1 MKQYGFR
8 LFDRDTRRV
17 AEDFGW
23 FLSAGAR
30 EAAIQN
36 STSHPR
42 YAIERTGRHSL
53 DDAPMSAE
61 EGLLSTEPSSK

>member
-8 LFDRDTRRV
+8 LFDRDTRSV

-30 EAAIQN
+30 ETAIQK

-53 DDAPMSAE
+53 DDAPMPAEEDLLSAE
-61 EGLLSTEPSSK
+61 HFSK